1 MLLERFQNE
10 LKDHFHLQSIQTK
23 LLLAVSGG
31 IDSIVLTDL
40 VYKSGFDFTIAHC
53 NFQLRAAESERDEN
67 FVRSLEKK
75 YNKQVLVKKF
85 TTEDYAA
92 QNKLSIQEAARTCA
106 INGLKK

>member
-53 NFQLRAAESERDEN
+53 NFQLRAAESE
-67 FVRSLEKK
+67 SSSM
-75 YNKQVLVKKF
+75 
-85 TTEDYAA
+85 AA
-92 QNKLSIQEAARTCA
+92 KA
-106 INGLKK
+106 GLIIWFPS